1 MLIGAHE
8 SIAGGIELAPKRALE
23 DGCEVLQIFSSSPTR
38 WEAAPLAKESISAFK
53 KNVRE
58 AGLKSVIVHGSY
70 LINPASPDKEN
81 WKRSRRALLEE
92 YRRCAKLDADYLV
105 IHPGSHKGS
114 GVGEGIARVVDLLDA
129 VLNMVKE
136 GPLML
141 LENTAG
147 SGNVLGGSFR
157 ELSRIR
163 ENVQQKER
171 VAYCFDTAHA
181 FAAGYDISDEKG
193 LNSTFDR
200 FDSEADVDLI
210 KAFHLNDTEKP
221 LGSKVDRHARI
232 SEGIL
237 GLAPF
242 VWLLTDGRFKAR
254 PGILETPPQTEP
266 ASRYNPQIRT
276 LIKLREGDL
285 KP

>member
-38 WEAAPLAKESISAFK
+38 WEPAPLGQESISAFR
-53 KNVRE
+53 KNVRR

-70 LINPASPDKEN
+70 LINPASPDKEI

-92 YRRCAKLDADYLV
+92 YRRCTKLDADYLV

-114 GVGEGIARVVDLLDA
+114 GVVEGIARVADLLDA
-129 VLNMVKE
+129 VLDVVKE
-136 GPLML
+136 GPLVL

-157 ELSRIR
+157 ELSGIR
-163 ENVQQKER
+163 DNIHKQER

-181 FAAGYDISDEKG
+181 FAAGYDISDERS
-193 LNSTFDR
+193 LNIAFER

-210 KAFHLNDTEKP
+210 KVFHLNDTEKP

-232 SEGIL
+232 GEGIL

-242 VWLLTDGRFKAR
+242 ARLMADGRFKTR
-254 PGILETPPQTEP
+254 PGILETPPHTEGED
-266 ASRYNPQIRT
+266 RYGPQIRT
-276 LIKLREGDL
+276 LKSLRAGVSD
-285 KP
+285 K